1 MKQATLIGLAQLNAQ
16 KERRSVEA
24 NKADSTTAVVV
35 VKNAANKKVKRE
47 KRDKSPN
54 AKKKM
59 KNSHASAACTSPRNH
74 QASPHREILYKI

>member
-47 KRDKSPN
+47 KRDKSPA
-54 AKKKM
+54 AKKK
-59 KNSHASAACTSPRNH
+59 KKSHAGAVGTSPRNH